1 MRRSH
6 SLISAFGSIV
16 LGLSLFSA
24 RLAEAGTFSVVGS
37 FGSYG
42 TGNGQFQFPTAIA
55 VDSSGNIYVTDD
67 TRLQEFTSSGTFIRT
82 IGSGNYSEPIG
93 VALDSS
99 NNIYVS
105 NYASGGVQE
114 YNQAG
119 DYLRTI
125 PTGTYPFGVTV
136 ASNGNIYAENGASGS
151 EHIVEFTNSGTVL
164 QTFSNPYGAFMALDP
179 NGNLYIP
186 IRNENLVREINSSGS
201 VVREIT
207 GGNLNDPYGIALDK
221 SGNIFVANYGSTSVS
236 EFSSSGSFIQSI
248 GTGILNTPYNVAF
261 DNNGNLLVADAG
273 NNRVV
278 EFADSSASVPEPGSG
293 TSALLGLAVLLI
305 VVVVRNRVAN
315 RIQGAGTDLVIKES
329 SFPQDLD
336 PV

>member
-1 MRRSH
+1 MRKPRSFA
-6 SLISAFGSIV
+6 SALGSIA
-16 LGLSLFSA
+16 LGLSLLSA
-24 RLAEAGTFSVVGS
+24 RLADAGSFNFVGS
-37 FGSYG
+37 FGSNG
-42 TGNGQFQFPTAIA
+42 TANGQFQFPTAIA

-82 IGSGNYSEPIG
+82 IGFGNYNEPIG

-119 DYLRTI
+119 NYLRTI
-125 PTGTYPFGVTV
+125 PTGGYPFGVVV

-151 EHIVEFTNSGTVL
+151 EHIVEFTNSGTAL
-164 QTFSNPYGAFMALDP
+164 QTYSNPYGAFMALDKS
-179 NGNLYIP
+179 GNLYIP
-186 IRNENLVREINSSGS
+186 IRNENLVREINSSGG

-221 SGNIFVANYGSTSVS
+221 NGNIFVANYGNTSVS
-236 EFSSSGSFIQSI
+236 EFGSSGSFIQNI
-248 GTGILNTPYNVAF
+248 GTGILSNPYNVAF

-273 NNRVV
+273 NNRIV
-278 EFADSSASVPEPGSG
+278 EFTDSSAQSVPEPGSG
-293 TSALLGLAVLLI
+293 ASALLGLAVLLI
-305 VVVVRNRVAN
+305 GAVIRDRKNRCFRAASAIGV
-315 RIQGAGTDLVIKES
+315 S
-329 SFPQDLD
+329 H
-336 PV
+336 